1 MPRILLIK
9 TSSMGEVV
17 HNLPV
22 VGGLHATMPDCRV
35 DWVVEEAFG
44 AIPGLRPG
52 LDQVIPG
59 LLEKM

>member
-1 MPRILLIK
+1 
-9 TSSMGEVV
+9 MGEVV